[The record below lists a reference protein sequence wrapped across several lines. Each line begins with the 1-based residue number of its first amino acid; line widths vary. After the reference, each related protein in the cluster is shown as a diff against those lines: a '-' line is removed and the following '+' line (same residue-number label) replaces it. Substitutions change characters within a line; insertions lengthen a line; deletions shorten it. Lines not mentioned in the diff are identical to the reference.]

1 MRPAIVLAVSAANAD
16 AILDGTRRFDRRSRP
31 PRRLPAR
38 AYLAVVGTGTV
49 VGECELGTPER
60 RSPESWALPVTRPR
74 RYARPRPL
82 SRYGLTR
89 TPRSFRYL
97 DESGHPATR

>member
-1 MRPAIVLAVSAANAD
+1 MTKLVLAIGAANAD
-16 AILDGTRRFDRRSRP
+16 AILDGTRTADHRAHP

-38 AYLAVVGTGTV
+38 AYLAVPKVGV
-49 VGECELGTPER
+49 VGECELGEPER
-60 RSPESWALPVTRPR
+60 KTDDGWAIPVSNVK

-82 SRYGLTR
+82 EKFGLAK

-97 DESGHPATR
+97 